1 MTVLRLE
8 AKDIRALEDGINFKK
23 NQENGKCYIIY
34 KGKDKIRACV
44 NQCKHQ
50 GGLFI
55 KDIEDMDGRWVNP
68 KQHNRGKIKRQQG
81 NTVYQMIL
89 LIKVQ
94 LGKRQMYKQIFL

>member
-8 AKDIRALEDGINFKK
+8 AKDIRALKDGINFKK
-23 NQENGKCYIIY
+23 NKENGKCYIIY

-68 KQHNRGKIKRQQG
+68 NQHNNQSELNIFFLAHFIFKR
-81 NTVYQMIL
+81 
-89 LIKVQ
+89 KDA
-94 LGKRQMYKQIFL
+94 

>member
-8 AKDIRALEDGINFKK
+8 AKDVRALKDGINFKK

-55 KDIEDMDGRWVNP
+55 KDIEDMGGRWVNP
-68 KQHNRGKIKRQQG
+68 KQHNRGEIKRQQG
-81 NTVYQMIL
+81 NTVYS
-89 LIKVQ
+89 
-94 LGKRQMYKQIFL
+94 